1 MARDRK
7 APEERRQELIDAA
20 SKVFMRKGYAA
31 TTVSDITGE
40 AGTAHGTFYVYFE
53 DKEAVFDAVAQFHVM
68 QVLETVTQIA
78 DAPDRSALEKITEI
92 LRVNSEPGLT
102 GWLARE
108 FMKPHLRH
116 LLARVGQKALEM
128 FQPVL
133 TRVIGEAV
141 EEGSIDVP
149 FPEATASFLIGAG
162 IQRAGS
168 PGLESLS
175 IAEWTSAYEDFARR
189 VLGLKG

>member
-7 APEERRQELIDAA
+7 APEERRQELVDAA
-20 SKVFMRKGYAA
+20 TKVFIQKGYTA
-31 TTVSDITGE
+31 TTVSDITSK

-53 DKEAVFDAVAQFHVM
+53 DKESVFDAVAQEHVM
-68 QVLETVTQIA
+68 QVLKTVTEIA
-78 DAPDRSALEKITEI
+78 EAPGKTALEKIAEI

-102 GWLARE
+102 GWLAKE

-133 TRVIGEAV
+133 ARVIQEAV
-141 EEGSIDVP
+141 DAGSIDVP

-175 IAEWTSAYEDFARR
+175 VDEWTRAYEDFARR
-189 VLGLKG
+189 VLGLKD

>member
-7 APEERRQELIDAA
+7 APEERRQELVEAA
-20 SKVFMRKGYAA
+20 STVFMQKGYAA
-31 TTVSDITGE
+31 TTVSDITQA

-53 DKEAVFDAVAQFHVM
+53 DKESVFDAVAQYHVTR
-68 QVLETVTQIA
+68 VLDTVKAIAET
-78 DAPDRSALEKITEI
+78 PDKSALEKIAEI

-102 GWLARE
+102 GWLAQE
-108 FMKPHLRH
+108 FVKPHLRH

-133 TRVIGEAV
+133 AQVIREAV

-168 PGLESLS
+168 PGLESLD
-175 IAEWTSAYEDFARR
+175 IAEWTRAYEDFARR
-189 VLGLKG
+189 VLGLKD